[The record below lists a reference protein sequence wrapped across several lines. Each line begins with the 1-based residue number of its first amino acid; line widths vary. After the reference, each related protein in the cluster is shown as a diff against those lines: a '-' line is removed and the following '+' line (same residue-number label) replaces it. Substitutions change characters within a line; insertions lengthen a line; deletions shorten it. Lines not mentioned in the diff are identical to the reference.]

1 MKNKVLIVDDEA
13 DIVKLL
19 EDYFTINGYDVM
31 TALNGSEALKQ
42 AAKDPDIILLDVN
55 MPDIDGLTV
64 CSRIRDYISCPIIF
78 LTAKVDD
85 NDKINGFRVG
95 GDDYVVKPFCID
107 ELGARVKAH
116 LRRAERVKVK
126 TSVKFEDDLVI
137 DYGKRCVCY
146 EGVSIGL
153 AKKEFDIV
161 ELLSM
166 NRGQVFDKER
176 IYEKI
181 WGYDSDG
188 DSSVVTEHIRRIRVK
203 LAAVSKRPHIET
215 VWGVGSKWVG

>member
-1 MKNKVLIVDDEA
+1 MKNKVLREDDEA

-116 LRRAERVKVK
+116 LRRAERV
-126 TSVKFEDDLVI
+126 
-137 DYGKRCVCY
+137 
-146 EGVSIGL
+146 
-153 AKKEFDIV
+153 
-161 ELLSM
+161 
-166 NRGQVFDKER
+166 
-176 IYEKI
+176 
-181 WGYDSDG
+181 
-188 DSSVVTEHIRRIRVK
+188 
-203 LAAVSKRPHIET
+203 
-215 VWGVGSKWVG
+215 